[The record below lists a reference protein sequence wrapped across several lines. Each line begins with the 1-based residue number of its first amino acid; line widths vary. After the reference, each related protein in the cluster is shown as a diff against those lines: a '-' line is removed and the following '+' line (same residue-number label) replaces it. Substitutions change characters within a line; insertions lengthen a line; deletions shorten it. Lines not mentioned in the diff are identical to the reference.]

1 MKSIFKA
8 LWPYVYPLGMVIF
21 LMVLY
26 TYLEKK
32 IPKPFAAGISVIVV
46 GFLFFF
52 ILEILT

>member
-1 MKSIFKA
+1 
-8 LWPYVYPLGMVIF
+8 MVVILVF
-21 LMVLY
+21 IHVQ
-26 TYLEKK
+26 LEKK